1 MSVKIAKA
9 SMRQNEDQHY
19 LGQVIFELEN
29 VKSPYEISFFSK
41 NGKDWDYN
49 LHFTA
54 QSGDEEEFYE
64 LDAKLEEDDELFDEL
79 LSAAWNTLEQSSSD
93 E

>member
-1 MSVKIAKA
+1 MSVTITKA
-9 SMRQNEDQHY
+9 SMRQEENKSY
-19 LGQVIFELEN
+19 IGQVVFQLEQL
-29 VKSPYEISFFSK
+29 KSPYEVSFFSK

-64 LDAKLEEDDELFDEL
+64 LDAKLEGDDDLFDEL
-79 LSAAWNTLEQSSSD
+79 LSAAWDTLEAPATD
-93 E
+93 V

>member
-1 MSVKIAKA
+1 MSVKITKA
-9 SMRQNEDQHY
+9 SMHQDEDQHY

-64 LDAKLEEDDELFDEL
+64 LDARLEEDDDLFDEL
-79 LSAAWNTLEQSSSD
+79 LSASWNTLEQSPSD